1 MLTCLGSM
9 PGGHEAF
16 GSRSPVTTGLNTY
29 RGSQTTTERG
39 NRCDQR
45 IVSKEVSEIREGVG
59 IILAAFV
66 KDPTDQQWQETTKY
80 HEWLAFMRKNN
91 SSASV
96 TDVQPYWLSLHAA
109 DATAGHHNFDKPT
122 GLAPVTRTTG
132 EVRRQGVRASPCALI
147 TRARLHAVAGHLGS
161 SG

>member
-29 RGSQTTTERG
+29 RGSQTATERG
-39 NRCDQR
+39 NRRDQQ

-59 IILAAFV
+59 IISAAFV
-66 KDPTDQQWQETTKY
+66 KDRTDRQWQETTKY

-96 TDVQPYWLSLHAA
+96 TDVQPIPTRSNCRASQFRQVPTDFRSRRA
-109 DATAGHHNFDKPT
+109 DTWK
-122 GLAPVTRTTG
+122 
-132 EVRRQGVRASPCALI
+132 VRRQGVRASPCALI
-147 TRARLHAVAGHLGS
+147 TRARLHAVTGHLGS
-161 SG
+161 RG

>member
-29 RGSQTTTERG
+29 RGSQTATERG
-39 NRCDQR
+39 NRRDQQ

-66 KDPTDQQWQETTKY
+66 KDRTDRQWQETTKY
-80 HEWLAFMRKNN
+80 HEWLAFMRSAYPYTQQLPSIPISTSPHRFPLPSSRHLE
-91 SSASV
+91 SSAARRSRFTV
-96 TDVQPYWLSLHAA
+96 RVDNPSAFARGHRASWLARVDVQQ
-109 DATAGHHNFDKPT
+109 AGSQRDN
-122 GLAPVTRTTG
+122 
-132 EVRRQGVRASPCALI
+132 
-147 TRARLHAVAGHLGS
+147 
-161 SG
+161 